1 MMVTKRIPLWKR
13 SSFLAAFPHLFYG
26 LLSALPIIPFDLISQ
41 AGQSLIEQLWVLLY
55 AGFVFLILG
64 GVNQARRRRWPD
76 WSGSWIGYGLLL
88 LTAGLLLLF
97 QVLPPALANRLVQI
111 FTLAFLPIVAVI
123 SLSLAQTNRMLGLFV
138 SQGPLLVY
146 WQSFALE
153 FVDPNYRAVA
163 VGIAALLI
171 SAVVALATWRDD
183 WRLGVVSLMGVDL
196 LATMAV
202 AYLSVYHYWLPE
214 NIDPPPA
221 SWASVSQFFASHAPM
236 VAIVVGPL
244 LLLAIW
250 ESGLGQRLKRRSN

>member
-1 MMVTKRIPLWKR
+1 MEAKRIPLWENK
-13 SSFLAAFPHLFYG
+13 SILAAFPHLFYG
-26 LLSALPIIPFDLISQ
+26 LLSVLPLIPLDLISQ

-64 GVNQARRRRWPD
+64 GVNRARRQRWPD

-111 FTLAFLPIVAVI
+111 FTLAFLPIIAVI
-123 SLSLAQTNRMLGLFV
+123 SLFLAQTDRMLGLFV

-153 FVDPNYRAVA
+153 FVDPNYRAA
-163 VGIAALLI
+163 TVGAAALLI
-171 SAVVALATWRDD
+171 SVVVVAATRRDN
-183 WRLGVVSLMGVDL
+183 WRLGAAGLMGVDL
-196 LATMAV
+196 LATLAV
-202 AYLSVYHYWLPE
+202 SYLSVYHYWLPE
-214 NIDPPPA
+214 NVDPPPA
-221 SWASVSQFFASHAPM
+221 SWASVSQYFASHAPI

-250 ESGLGQRLKRRSN
+250 ESGLLQRLMRRSI

>member
-1 MMVTKRIPLWKR
+1 MMDERRTPLWESR
-13 SSFLAAFPHLFYG
+13 PILAAFPHIFYG
-26 LLSALPIIPFDLISQ
+26 LLSSLPLIPLDSISPEAQSIIQ
-41 AGQSLIEQLWVLLY
+41 QLWVLLY
-55 AGFVFLILG
+55 AGFVFVILG
-64 GVNQARRRRWPD
+64 GINWARRRHWPD

-88 LTAGLLLLF
+88 LTAALLLVF

-111 FTLAFLPIVAVI
+111 FTLAFLPIVAVFSI
-123 SLSLAQTNRMLGLFV
+123 YLAQSNRMLGLFV

-153 FVDPNYRAVA
+153 YVDPNYRAIA

-171 SAVVALATWRDD
+171 SVVAMLAIWRDD
-183 WRLGVVSLMGVDL
+183 WRLGTVSLMGVDL
-196 LATMAV
+196 LATLAI

-214 NIDPPPA
+214 NVDPPLTT
-221 SWASVSQFFASHAPM
+221 WGSVTRNFGTHALM

-250 ESGLGQRLKRRSN
+250 ESDLIQRLVRRSD

>member
-1 MMVTKRIPLWKR
+1 MIDKQRTPLWESKPV
-13 SSFLAAFPHLFYG
+13 LAAVPHLYYG
-26 LLSALPIIPFDLISQ
+26 LLSSLPLISLDSFSPE
-41 AGQSLIEQLWVLLY
+41 GQSLIQQLWVLLY

-64 GVNQARRRRWPD
+64 GINHARRRRWPA

-88 LTAGLLLLF
+88 LTAALLLVF

-111 FTLAFLPIVAVI
+111 FTLAFLPIIAVI
-123 SLSLAQTNRMLGLFV
+123 SLYLAQSNRMLGLFIA
-138 SQGPLLVY
+138 QGPLLVY

-153 FVDPNYRAVA
+153 YVDSNYRSVA

-171 SAVVALATWRDD
+171 SVVAMIAIWRDD
-183 WRLGVVSLMGVDL
+183 WRLGVVSLIGVDL
-196 LATMAV
+196 LTTLAI

-214 NIDPPPA
+214 NIDPPLA
-221 SWASVSQFFASHAPM
+221 TWSSVSRYFGSHALM

-250 ESGLGQRLKRRSN
+250 ESGLLQRLSRRSG

>member
-1 MMVTKRIPLWKR
+1 METKRTPLLENR
-13 SSFLAAFPHLFYG
+13 PFLAAFPHLFYG
-26 LLSALPIIPFDLISQ
+26 LLSVLPLIPLDLISQ

-64 GVNQARRRRWPD
+64 GVNRARRRRWPD

-111 FTLAFLPIVAVI
+111 FTLAFLPIIAVI
-123 SLSLAQTNRMLGLFV
+123 SLSLSQTNRLLGLFV

-153 FVDPNYRAVA
+153 FVDPNYRAA
-163 VGIAALLI
+163 TVGIDALLI
-171 SAVVALATWRDD
+171 SAVVVISTWRDD
-183 WRLGVVSLMGVDL
+183 WRLGAASLMGVDL
-196 LATMAV
+196 LATLAI

-221 SWASVSQFFASHAPM
+221 SWASVSSYFGAHAPM

-250 ESGLGQRLKRRSN
+250 ESGLVQRLMRGPN